1 MRLAIHQQE
10 SSMGSNTGKAGKTG
24 KANKAGG
31 DNKGSVDSRGADR
44 AGAGK
49 DDAVQGEGN
58 YEAAR
63 RYDEAQKRFVDS
75 GRVDEAAEQAAPKS
89 EAEADALRR
98 AEEAGK
104 SHAKDEDPDVERP

>member
-1 MRLAIHQQE
+1 
-10 SSMGSNTGKAGKTG
+10 MGSNTGKTG
-24 KANKAGG
+24 KADKAGDDEGSPGSSAAERAAGQG
-31 DNKGSVDSRGADR
+31 DAL
-44 AGAGK
+44 
-49 DDAVQGEGN
+49 QGEGN

-63 RYDEAQKRFVDS
+63 RYDAAQKRFVDA

-98 AEEAGK
+98 AEEAGR

>member
-1 MRLAIHQQE
+1 
-10 SSMGSNTGKAGKTG
+10 MGSNTGKAGKTV
-24 KANKAGG
+24 KANKAS
-31 DNKGSVDSRGADR
+31 DSKKGNVGSSAVDR
-44 AGAGK
+44 AGAGRG
-49 DDAVQGEGN
+49 DAVQGEGN

>member
-1 MRLAIHQQE
+1 MA
-10 SSMGSNTGKAGKTG
+10 SNTGKAGKTG
-24 KANKAGG
+24 KANKAGE
-31 DNKGSVDSRGADR
+31 DKGSAGSSGADR
-44 AGAGK
+44 AGAGQG
-49 DDAVQGEGN
+49 DAVQGEGN

-63 RYDEAQKRFVDS
+63 RYDEAQKRFVDA

-98 AEEAGK
+98 AEEAGR

>member
-1 MRLAIHQQE
+1 
-10 SSMGSNTGKAGKTG
+10 MGSNTGKAKAGKAGKTG
-24 KANKAGG
+24 
-31 DNKGSVDSRGADR
+31 DPQGSGASSAADR
-44 AGAGK
+44 AGGQG
-49 DDAVQGEGN
+49 DAVQGEGN

-89 EAEADALRR
+89 QAEADALRR
-98 AEEAGK
+98 AEDAGK

>member
-1 MRLAIHQQE
+1 MA
-10 SSMGSNTGKAGKTG
+10 SNTGKAGKTG
-24 KANKAGG
+24 KASKAS
-31 DNKGSVDSRGADR
+31 DSKGSPGSSGADR
-44 AGAGK
+44 AGAVQG
-49 DDAVQGEGN
+49 DAVQGEGN

-89 EAEADALRR
+89 EAEAEALRR

-104 SHAKDEDPDVERP
+104 AHAKEEDPDVERP

>member
-1 MRLAIHQQE
+1 
-10 SSMGSNTGKAGKTG
+10 MGNTGKAGKRG

-31 DNKGSVDSRGADR
+31 DSKASPASSGADR
-44 AGAGK
+44 AGAGQG
-49 DDAVQGEGN
+49 DGIQGEGN

-75 GRVDEAAEQAAPKS
+75 GRVDEAAEQAAPKNQ
-89 EAEADALRR
+89 AEADALRR

-104 SHAKDEDPDVERP
+104 SHAKDEDPDIERP

>member
-1 MRLAIHQQE
+1 
-10 SSMGSNTGKAGKTG
+10 MGSNTGKTG
-24 KANKAGG
+24 KAGRAG
-31 DNKGSVDSRGADR
+31 DDKGSPGSSAANR
-44 AGAGK
+44 AAGQGEALQG
-49 DDAVQGEGN
+49 DALQGEGN

-63 RYDEAQKRFVDS
+63 RYDAAQKRFVDA

-98 AEEAGK
+98 AEEAGR

>member
-1 MRLAIHQQE
+1 
-10 SSMGSNTGKAGKTG
+10 MGSNTGKAGKTG
-24 KANKAGG
+24 KARDDKS
-31 DNKGSVDSRGADR
+31 DVSGSGAER
-44 AGAGK
+44 SGAGQG
-49 DDAVQGEGN
+49 DAVQGEGN

-75 GRVDEAAEQAAPKS
+75 GRVEEAAEQAAPKS
-89 EAEADALRR
+89 QAEADALRR

>member
-1 MRLAIHQQE
+1 MA
-10 SSMGSNTGKAGKTG
+10 SNTGKAGKTG
-24 KANKAGG
+24 KANKAS
-31 DNKGSVDSRGADR
+31 DPQGSRASSGAER
-44 AGAGK
+44 AGAGQG
-49 DDAVQGEGN
+49 DALQGEGN

-89 EAEADALRR
+89 EAEAEALRR